1 MLEEDE
7 AYAAERV
14 SSMPSDCSFI
24 TTKYAAPETK
34 PITAIIKI
42 IIQSLLS
49 AFFVTAHLIIAI
61 KATVNYILIIL
72 FITKK
77 VNTALKEGEAL
88 PSVRSLAGELRI
100 SALTVKKAY
109 DKLEE
114 EGFVTT
120 IHGKGTYVTASDK
133 QLALEAR
140 QREAEADFEK
150 AIDRALAMGMS
161 REDILETVT
170 LLLEEK

>member
-1 MLEEDE
+1 M
-7 AYAAERV
+7 
-14 SSMPSDCSFI
+14 
-24 TTKYAAPETK
+24 TTVLNCY
-34 PITAIIKI
+34 
-42 IIQSLLS
+42 
-49 AFFVTAHLIIAI
+49 
-61 KATVNYILIIL
+61 IL
-72 FITKK
+72 FIVKERK
-77 VNTALKEGEAL
+77 NDMHIILNHSSMVPIYEQLMEQIKSDIINSSLKEGEAL

-109 DKLEE
+109 DKLEG

-140 QREAEADFEK
+140 QKEAEADFEK
-150 AIDRALAMGMS
+150 VIDRALAMGMG

-170 LLLEEK
+170 LLLDEK